1 MTSEPLHVE
10 PFSNWAVQPDCG
22 AVVAFSGTVRDHAP
36 AGMSPDGTP
45 VEATEGV
52 VELVYETYEEA
63 ADRCL
68 AELAATVRQRFPEV
82 RRLAIAHRV
91 GVVRLGEAAVVVV
104 ASAPHRGPAFDAAA
118 FAIDELKRTLPVWKK
133 EVWADGSAWSE
144 LGAVPIVPSATAE
157 ADNLHPVSSGGHK
170 MVNTALGGDP
180 GT

>member
-1 MTSEPLHVE
+1 MASP
-10 PFSNWAVQPDCG
+10 G
-22 AVVAFSGTVRDHAP
+22 ASTETAERRSSRAISQIEIRAIEEH
-36 AGMSPDGTP
+36 AGMRNAVFAQCP
-45 VEATEGV
+45 VRH
-52 VELVYETYEEA
+52 
-63 ADRCL
+63 RCL
-68 AELAATVRQRFPEV
+68 ADLAATVRKRFPEV
-82 RRLAIAHRV
+82 LRLAIAHRV

-133 EVWADGSAWSE
+133 EVWAEGSAWSE